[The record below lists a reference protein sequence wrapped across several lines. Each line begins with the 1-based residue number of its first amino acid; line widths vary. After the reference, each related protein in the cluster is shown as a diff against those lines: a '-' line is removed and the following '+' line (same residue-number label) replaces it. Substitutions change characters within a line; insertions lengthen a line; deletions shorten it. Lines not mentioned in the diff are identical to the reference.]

1 MITEIS
7 GTPICRHFSVD
18 RAIASDCPRSSA
30 PLPGIGAGRVD
41 ERDHRQAEP
50 VGQVHQAHRLAV
62 ALGSCHAEIPLDP
75 GGRVVALLVPDHDD
89 RRVVEPCQPAHDR
102 VVVGEV
108 PVTGQ
113 RREFREKRIDVV

>member
-41 ERDHRQAEP
+41 QRDHRQAEP

-62 ALGSCHAEIPLDP
+62 ALGPGHAEIPFDP
-75 GGRVVALLVPDHDD
+75 GCRVVALLVADHDH
-89 RRVVEPCQPAHDR
+89 RRSSNRASPPMTA
-102 VVVGEV
+102 
-108 PVTGQ
+108 
-113 RREFREKRIDVV
+113 